1 MRKLI
6 VLLGIITLAFVSCDR
21 PLTFE
26 KLPQQ
31 AQQFINQ
38 NFKDVG
44 FLSAMKD
51 DGKYDVVLKDGTEI
65 EFTRKGEW
73 KKVDC
78 HLTAI
83 PEAVIPPTILTYVKA
98 QFPDNFIVKID
109 KDSREYEVELNNNID
124 LMFDKNGNFMY
135 AD

>member
-6 VLLGIITLAFVSCDR
+6 VLLGIMALAFVSCDR

-73 KKVDC
+73 EKVDC
-78 HLTAI
+78 HLTEI
-83 PEAVIPPTILTYVKA
+83 PAAVIPPTILAYVQA
-98 QFPDNFIVKID
+98 QFPTNFIVKID
-109 KDSREYEVELNNNID
+109 KDFREYDVELNNNID
-124 LMFDKNGNFMY
+124 LKFDKNGNKFHTS
-135 AD
+135 

>member
-1 MRKLI
+1 MKKLLFLVV
-6 VLLGIITLAFVSCDR
+6 VLTVAVVACNR

-51 DGKYDVVLKDGTEI
+51 DGKYEVMLKDGSEI
-65 EFTRKGEW
+65 EFSRNGEW

-78 HLTAI
+78 HMMMVPA
-83 PEAVIPPTILTYVKA
+83 AVIPPNIMAYVSA

-109 KDSREYEVELNNNID
+109 KDFNEIEVELNNSID
-124 LMFDKNGNFMY
+124 LKFDKNGNFKY

>member
-1 MRKLI
+1 MKKLFFLVV
-6 VLLGIITLAFVSCDR
+6 VLTVSVVACNR

-51 DGKYDVVLKDGTEI
+51 DGKYDVMLKDGSEI
-65 EFTRKGEW
+65 EFSRNGEW

-78 HLTAI
+78 HMMMVPA
-83 PEAVIPPTILTYVKA
+83 AVIPPTVLAYVSA

-109 KDSREYEVELNNNID
+109 KDFNEIEVELNNSID
-124 LMFDKNGNFMY
+124 LKFDKNGNFKY

>member
-83 PEAVIPPTILTYVKA
+83 PEAVIPLTILTYVKA

-124 LMFDKNGNFMY
+124 LKFDKNGNFMY